1 MELQG
6 MDRGVTPARWRPR
19 VRLAGVS
26 DQARS
31 DWLTPA
37 FSHICG
43 QCLAADMCGDGGV
56 VRFPSISEPS
66 VLSVLDVHPAPLRGG
81 WTSRAIRTLTQAVAS
96 RSQCRQLRHQTTSSR
111 YRTTRPAYP
120 LVTPVSTRKALRRLG
135 GDRSVKRH
143 LRQGTSTS
151 RLRRGA
157 AGSSTACLRGGD
169 WRVAS
174 EDRTAAMPSA
184 ARRLI

>member
-81 WTSRAIRTLTQAVAS
+81 WTSRAIHTLVQ
-96 RSQCRQLRHQTTSSR
+96 
-111 YRTTRPAYP
+111 
-120 LVTPVSTRKALRRLG
+120 
-135 GDRSVKRH
+135 
-143 LRQGTSTS
+143 
-151 RLRRGA
+151 
-157 AGSSTACLRGGD
+157 
-169 WRVAS
+169 
-174 EDRTAAMPSA
+174 TAARSGGANVVSSA
-184 ARRLI
+184 IRRRVSDTGRRDPLGAGPHTEPNIRRSSAVRRS

>member
-81 WTSRAIRTLTQAVAS
+81 WTSRAFHTPVQTAAR
-96 RSQCRQLRHQTTSSR
+96 RSQCRHLRHQTTSFR
-111 YRTTRPAYP
+111 YRRRRPSRSWSVHRAEHRAIFSS
-120 LVTPVSTRKALRRLG
+120 TPILKMILNRFLTLRSQLRRTERCSRNYSNECG
-135 GDRSVKRH
+135 ESRSISE
-143 LRQGTSTS
+143 STS
-151 RLRRGA
+151 PDHWSVRGHEL
-157 AGSSTACLRGGD
+157 T
-169 WRVAS
+169 
-174 EDRTAAMPSA
+174 
-184 ARRLI
+184 

>member
-1 MELQG
+1 
-6 MDRGVTPARWRPR
+6 
-19 VRLAGVS
+19 
-26 DQARS
+26 
-31 DWLTPA
+31 
-37 FSHICG
+37 
-43 QCLAADMCGDGGV
+43 MCGDGGV

-174 EDRTAAMPSA
+174 EDTDRGHAERRKASDIDRARLGSCCHGCALGLHRANHSLFAAA
-184 ARRLI
+184 